1 MYLPDSKYKV
11 LYSRGEIKNLGDT
24 PYTGPYIKTYDG
36 RYFQGDSIDS
46 PGPVPVGPSSPA
58 APARPTPKP
67 PVQGPGGLYTPESKK
82 KKLPEVPSIPRPVIS
97 PVQGP
102 GGLYVPDGRIPPSD
116 RGKSVPELFHTMYLP
131 PSEPDYSATEFVR
144 YIVQNPINRRIV
156 ETTQVRFNRLVST
169 GEYIGAPLTWKIL
182 GPLSDVSYN
191 GALIRGTTRQN
202 LEFLTQAEE
211 TIPEIKQFL
220 KDPGQYNRTPARVT
234 AIEQSTGN
242 QVVLRTSDFVLLN
255 YNTTIDTQV
264 PVAIVTY
271 VLPGY
276 VITGYVL

>member
-1 MYLPDSKYKV
+1 
-11 LYSRGEIKNLGDT
+11 
-24 PYTGPYIKTYDG
+24 
-36 RYFQGDSIDS
+36 
-46 PGPVPVGPSSPA
+46 
-58 APARPTPKP
+58 
-67 PVQGPGGLYTPESKK
+67 
-82 KKLPEVPSIPRPVIS
+82 
-97 PVQGP
+97 
-102 GGLYVPDGRIPPSD
+102 
-116 RGKSVPELFHTMYLP
+116 MYLP

-144 YIVQNPINRRIV
+144 YIVQNPISRRIV

>member
-1 MYLPDSKYKV
+1 
-11 LYSRGEIKNLGDT
+11 
-24 PYTGPYIKTYDG
+24 
-36 RYFQGDSIDS
+36 
-46 PGPVPVGPSSPA
+46 
-58 APARPTPKP
+58 
-67 PVQGPGGLYTPESKK
+67 
-82 KKLPEVPSIPRPVIS
+82 
-97 PVQGP
+97 
-102 GGLYVPDGRIPPSD
+102 
-116 RGKSVPELFHTMYLP
+116 
-131 PSEPDYSATEFVR
+131 
-144 YIVQNPINRRIV
+144 
-156 ETTQVRFNRLVST
+156 
-169 GEYIGAPLTWKIL
+169 
-182 GPLSDVSYN
+182 LSDVSYN